1 MTLGAMVAECF
12 VRACG
17 LAFINTV
24 CIGGTT
30 IILYAL
36 VVVSRKPHYSKG
48 SIVVLTLFLLVW
60 VCAGATVYTSFCGVF
75 FLWTVLRRCLAS
87 TNRAL
92 LRHLRSAGQL
102 LCPPCRCA
110 RARLRRRSGSDGGTS
125 ALPQFLDQIQGHMPA
140 LAREAPVHGGA
151 QAVTAYDILAYEQP
165 ECSGGTPECS
175 VCLEEVEKGDTVK
188 RLLAC
193 LHMFHQQCIDP
204 WLQEHSTCPV
214 CRCIVFAPLPAQ
226 MV

>member
-1 MTLGAMVAECF
+1 MVVECF

-17 LAFINTV
+17 LVIVNTV

-36 VVVSRKPHYSKG
+36 VRLSRKPHTSKK
-48 SIVVLTLFLLVW
+48 SIVGFTFFFL
-60 VCAGATVYTSFCGVF
+60 GSFCVLAGFYTF
-75 FLWTVLRRCLAS
+75 FCGAFFPWSALCRCLAS
-87 TNRAL
+87 THRAL
-92 LRHLRSAGQL
+92 LRHLRSAGRL
-102 LCPPCRCA
+102 LCLPCRCA
-110 RARLRRRSGSDGGTS
+110 RARLRRRSGSGGGTS
-125 ALPQFLDQIQGHMPA
+125 ALPQFLEQIQGHMPA
-140 LAREAPVHGGA
+140 LAREAPMHGGA
-151 QAVTAYDILAYEQP
+151 RAATAYDILSYEQP
-165 ECSGGTPECS
+165 ECGGGTPECP
-175 VCLEEVEKGDTVK
+175 VCLGEVEKGETVK
-188 RLLAC
+188 RLPAC